1 MKTISSHSLRQ
12 RPGSTGK
19 AAAHKT
25 SSLQFA
31 VPSSG
36 RGGTASTS
44 GRGQFTLAPVRA
56 VRLANRGVWNEA
68 AALQQGGLGLSE
80 LLDKDLAEPV
90 LTPRRIMNRRIK
102 SCRSLASLADLVINE
117 ISNFDHQN
125 VSHALSRLAKMVQ
138 GRTRGHGRRPLS
150 ATHSAATR
158 QRQLAELRPAVDVL
172 TQRMHQLIRNYDSW
186 DLTLSLWAYAQL
198 GYHDESALRALCEA
212 ALAVTPIFKPA
223 DCANAVVAF
232 AYLDYLHTELLRQVV
247 AVVLESMDDFQP
259 GEVCQVLWGFAKLG
273 CHPGS
278 ALLHEAVGVVHR
290 RVRQYGTQELVLVLW
305 ALVRLAYKPGVRFL
319 YDVETTLLQ
328 RLPHMAP
335 ADFSLSVWTFA
346 HLRYKAV
353 RLLDEVPAA
362 VGPQLRNCSNAELCS
377 LASGFATAHH
387 YHRVLLD
394 AVAGVV
400 LNRIETL
407 THQEVCI
414 VLWTYGTF
422 RHRPVHGDFSK
433 QMAGTLYSRMPYFAP
448 QGLAMIVK
456 ALAQLQW
463 RSEPLLAALITAAEA
478 KLNAFK
484 PLELS
489 QLLWGLTALECKDLN
504 IYYAVVRRCIAILK
518 DPLHPHYRTMMHHRV
533 VNSVIAS
540 CQQLGYVPWTLI
552 DFAESKGIRVKEP
565 GILSSRDEDDEG
577 MLVPERQATAATA
590 STAGITATVG
600 AKCDPVAVFPS
611 WTNRDDVAGGYDR
624 SRQAEELE
632 AGEKEVVEV
641 GDDDDDV
648 GASMA
653 LDLAAGI
660 ANGRQRRGASELGGP
675 SKQLL
680 QLEEQQNQQQQSSS
694 HEEQGSSQDL
704 QPHSQ
709 SVDSLAA
716 LDQRDSQ
723 RTGFSLQHQHQ
734 HHGHGH
740 GQSSGHIHTPHKRQH
755 AYGHGSSEAGV
766 GAGEGVKVLIPRPRA
781 PRRSSGGGA
790 AAAAAA
796 AHPPQGGKPQQP
808 PTLQMEQQH
817 TQKEQA
823 CQKQRRHTSGVAAP
837 MPLSPPPPPLQQ
849 QLGMRAH
856 GHGHGHGHSNG
867 NGNCNGSG
875 SGSSNSNGN
884 GSGLCLPE
892 APWVA
897 LER

>member
-1 MKTISSHSLRQ
+1 MKTMSSHSLRQ

-56 VRLANRGVWNEA
+56 VHLANRGVWIEA

-102 SCRSLASLADLVINE
+102 SCRSLASLSDLVINE

-138 GRTRGHGRRPLS
+138 GRIRGHGRRPIS
-150 ATHSAATR
+150 ATHSAASR
-158 QRQLAELRPAVDVL
+158 QQQLAELRPALDVL

-198 GYHDESALRALCEA
+198 SYHDESALRALCEA
-212 ALAVTPIFKPA
+212 ALVVTPIFKPA

-278 ALLHEAVGVVHR
+278 ALLHEAVGAVHR

-400 LNRIETL
+400 LGRIETL

-433 QMAGTLYSRMPYFAP
+433 QMAATLYSRMPYFAP

-463 RSEPLLAALITAAEA
+463 RSEALLAALITAAEA
-478 KLNAFK
+478 KLHAFK

-518 DPLHPHYRTMMHHRV
+518 DPLHPHYRTMLHHRV

-577 MLVPERQATAATA
+577 MLMPGRQAAAATAA
-590 STAGITATVG
+590 TAGITATVARG
-600 AKCDPVAVFPS
+600 DPAAVFQA
-611 WTNRDDVAGGYDR
+611 WDDRDEVAGGYDR
-624 SRQAEELE
+624 YAQAEELE
-632 AGEKEVVEV
+632 ADEKEMVEV
-641 GDDDDDV
+641 GDGDSDV
-648 GASMA
+648 GTSMA
-653 LDLAAGI
+653 TDLAAGI
-660 ANGRQRRGASELGGP
+660 ANGRQWRGASERGP
-675 SKQLL
+675 SKQFL
-680 QLEEQQNQQQQSSS
+680 QLDEPQKPQQQQSHS
-694 HEEQGSSQDL
+694 HEEQGPWQDMR
-704 QPHSQ
+704 PHSQ
-709 SVDSLAA
+709 LVDPLAP
-716 LDQRDSQ
+716 LDQRAT
-723 RTGFSLQHQHQ
+723 RRIELPHQ
-734 HHGHGH
+734 HHGHSHGH
-740 GQSSGHIHTPHKRQH
+740 GQSSGHNHTSHKHQQ
-755 AYGHGSSEAGV
+755 AYVHGGSEAGV
-766 GAGEGVKVLIPRPRA
+766 GAGDGVKVLIPRPRA

-790 AAAAAA
+790 STAAGAVLAP
-796 AHPPQGGKPQQP
+796 HGIKPPPP
-808 PTLQMEQQH
+808 PTLQLEQQH
-817 TQKEQA
+817 VQKEQA
-823 CQKQRRHTSGVAAP
+823 CQKQRRHTTGVAAP
-837 MPLSPPPPPLQQ
+837 MPLSPLPPPLQQ

-856 GHGHGHGHSNG
+856 GHGHSKGNG
-867 NGNCNGSG
+867 NGNGG
-875 SGSSNSNGN
+875 GSSNSNGN
-884 GSGLCLPE
+884 GSSLCLPE

>member
-1 MKTISSHSLRQ
+1 MKTMSSHSLRQ

-25 SSLQFA
+25 SSLQFS

-56 VRLANRGVWNEA
+56 VRLANRGVSNEA

-102 SCRSLASLADLVINE
+102 SCRSLASLADLVLNE

-138 GRTRGHGRRPLS
+138 GRTRSHGRRTRSTTYS
-150 ATHSAATR
+150 APSR
-158 QRQLAELRPAVDVL
+158 QQQIAELTPAVDVL

-247 AVVLESMDDFQP
+247 AVVLESIDDFQP
-259 GEVCQVLWGFAKLG
+259 GEVCQVLWGFAKMG
-273 CHPGS
+273 CHPGAS
-278 ALLHEAVGVVHR
+278 LLHEAVSVVHR
-290 RVRQYGTQELVLVLW
+290 NVRQYGTQELVLVLW

-319 YDVETTLLQ
+319 YDVETTLVQ

-335 ADFSLSVWTFA
+335 ADFSLSVWTLA

-400 LNRIETL
+400 LSRIESL

-433 QMAGTLYSRMPYFAP
+433 QMAATLYSRMPYFAP

-518 DPLHPHYRTMMHHRV
+518 DPLHPYYRTMMHHRV

-577 MLVPERQATAATA
+577 MLLPGRPAGAGAVAATA
-590 STAGITATVG
+590 IASATGITATATG
-600 AKCDPVAVFPS
+600 RDPAAISCAWPDRGEVA
-611 WTNRDDVAGGYDR
+611 AGYDR
-624 SRQAEELE
+624 HGQEELE
-632 AGEKEVVEV
+632 AGEKEIVEA
-641 GDDDDDV
+641 GDEDEDDV
-648 GASMA
+648 GTSMA
-653 LDLAAGI
+653 ANLAAGI
-660 ANGRQRRGASELGGP
+660 ADGRQRRGASERSS

-680 QLEEQQNQQQQSSS
+680 QLQEQQQHSQ
-694 HEEQGSSQDL
+694 EEQGSWQDRRS
-704 QPHSQ
+704 HSHP
-709 SVDSLAA
+709 VNPLAE
-716 LDQRDSQ
+716 LDQRAPQ
-723 RTGFSLQHQHQ
+723 RIGFAHQ
-734 HHGHGH
+734 HHHHGNGHSRGH
-740 GQSSGHIHTPHKRQH
+740 SHSHHKHQH
-755 AYGHGSSEAGV
+755 AYAHGGSEAGE
-766 GAGEGVKVLIPRPRA
+766 GEGEGVKVLIPRPRA
-781 PRRSSGGGA
+781 PRRSSAGVA
-790 AAAAAA
+790 SAAAA
-796 AHPPQGGKPQQP
+796 AHAPPLHGGKPP
-808 PTLQMEQQH
+808 PPPPPLVLEQHH
-817 TQKEQA
+817 TQDEQA
-823 CQKQRRHTSGVAAP
+823 CQKQRRYTSGVAAP
-837 MPLSPPPPPLQQ
+837 VPLSPPPPPLQQ
-849 QLGMRAH
+849 QQLGLRVQ
-856 GHGHGHGHSNG
+856 GHGHSNG
-867 NGNCNGSG
+867 NG
-875 SGSSNSNGN
+875 SSH
-884 GSGLCLPE
+884 CLPE